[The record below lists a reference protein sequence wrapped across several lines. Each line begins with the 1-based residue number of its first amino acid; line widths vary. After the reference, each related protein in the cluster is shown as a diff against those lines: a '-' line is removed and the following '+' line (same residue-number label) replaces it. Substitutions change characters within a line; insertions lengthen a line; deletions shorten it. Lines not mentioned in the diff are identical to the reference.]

1 MSNPSTHPSLDP
13 TPARVSDRTL
23 DDLKW
28 QRVIDALLRHCAT
41 EVGRSY
47 VQKLPIYADVAQV
60 RHQHDL
66 TSEMRRCLEAD
77 RYPPFGGISSLED
90 SLGRASRGGLIG
102 AEQLLSVAQTLRGAG
117 NLRGFL
123 DQSVELTPNVTAISS
138 KMPDLVP
145 LMRVLFAT
153 FDASGRIRD
162 DATPELSDLRRRLAT
177 LTARARQRMEE
188 YVASVEL
195 DLVLQDGYFTIR
207 DSRYVLPVKSSAK
220 PGFAG
225 IIHGTSQT
233 GQTVFVEPEAM
244 IGLNNDIKVTAE
256 EIEREE
262 HRILRDRT
270 DRVFDS
276 LPEIEQLLD
285 IVAEI
290 DQIIA
295 RAKLSLEMDAHAPA
309 FNNKGEIHLIK
320 SRNPVLLLK
329 GNKVVPNDVQIGSPW
344 QILIVTGPNTG
355 GKTVTL
361 STVGL
366 CTLMAQA
373 GLHVPGSPDSKIA
386 IFPRI
391 FSIFGDPQS
400 IDHDLSTFSGHLQ
413 LVSSVLREAGPG
425 ALVLMDEI
433 IVGTEPSG
441 GAALAISVL
450 ETFADRGVR
459 GIVTTHYDRLKTL
472 SLTDSRFQN
481 ASVGLD
487 RDHMR
492 PNFRLT
498 IGIAGS
504 SNPIDMARQLGI
516 NPAIVNRAEE
526 LLGSRDK
533 DIQMILDRL
542 EEERHNLVKEQR
554 RAAATRNELQNKINE
569 LEATKLQLRQD
580 GEKIARGY
588 QKDTLAEIARI
599 REESQAILNRLKSA
613 STPGEVERGLRQLD
627 RSTVKVRSAVRQTAP
642 EQNAPKAAIQD
653 VDFLDLVSG
662 TTIYVRSLSQLATIR
677 SKPDNPRRI
686 EAFVGNMRIFTDICD
701 LGRLKEVPTKDSGRS
716 SQTQPTSDGPVANE
730 VPTTAKPSPAPPP
743 TPLPLGDNVV
753 DLRGMR
759 AEDAL
764 EKMSKA
770 FDDAILAGR
779 HAIFVIHGH
788 GSGVLKKAVRA
799 ELHNNRYVEK
809 WRPGDPDEGGDGV
822 SLVYFKEE

>member
-1 MSNPSTHPSLDP
+1 MSNPAAHFSPESTL
-13 TPARVSDRTL
+13 ARVSERTF

-41 EVGRSY
+41 EVGRNY
-47 VQKLPIYADVAQV
+47 VKQLPIYADVVQV
-60 RHQHDL
+60 RQQHGL
-66 TSEMRRCLEAD
+66 TSEMRRCLQAD
-77 RYPPFGGISSLED
+77 RFAPFGGISSLEE
-90 SLGRASRGGLIG
+90 SLGRASRGGIIG
-102 AEQLLSVAQTLRGAG
+102 AEQLLSIAQTLRGAG

-123 DQSVELTPNVTAISS
+123 DQSVQLTPGVSAISS
-138 KMPDLVP
+138 KMPDLIP

-162 DATPELSDLRRRLAT
+162 DATPELSDLRRRLTT
-177 LTARARQRMEE
+177 LTTRARQRMEE
-188 YVASVEL
+188 YVTSTEL

-270 DRVFDS
+270 DRVFDA
-276 LPEIEQLLD
+276 LPEIEQLID

-290 DQIIA
+290 DHIVA
-295 RAKLSLEMDAHAPA
+295 RAKLSIEMDAHEPEL
-309 FNNKGEIHLIK
+309 NNKGDIHLIK
-320 SRNPVLLLK
+320 CRNPVLLLK
-329 GNKVVPNDVQIGSPW
+329 GNKVVPNDVQIGAQW

-373 GLHVPGSPDSKIA
+373 GLHIPGSPDSKIA
-386 IFPRI
+386 VFPRI
-391 FSIFGDPQS
+391 FSIYGDPQS
-400 IDHDLSTFSGHLQ
+400 IDQDLSTFSGHLQ
-413 LVSSVLREAGPG
+413 LVSAVIREAGPG

-441 GAALAISVL
+441 GAALAIAVL
-450 ETFADRGVR
+450 ETFAGRGVR

-487 RDHMR
+487 RDNMR

-516 NPAIVNRAEE
+516 NKTIVDRAEE

-542 EEERHNLVKEQR
+542 EDERHNLVKEQR
-554 RAAATRNELQNKINE
+554 RTSATRNELQNKINE
-569 LEATKLQLRQD
+569 LEATKLQLHQD
-580 GEKIARGY
+580 GEKIARQY
-588 QKDTLAEIARI
+588 QKETLAEISRI
-599 REESQAILNRLKSA
+599 REECQALLNRLKSA
-613 STPGEVERGLRQLD
+613 TTPAELERGLRQLE
-627 RSTVKVRSAVRQTAP
+627 RSTVKVRSAVRQSSGGQP
-642 EQNAPKAAIQD
+642 AAKTTVSDI
-653 VDFLDLVSG
+653 DFHDLAMGV
-662 TTIYVRSLSQLATIR
+662 TVYVRSLSQLATIR

-686 EAFVGNMRIFTDICD
+686 EVFVGNMRIFTDICD
-701 LGRLKEVPTKDSGRS
+701 LGKPKTVADKEGAALQRTTSTENAPTAGESPRPADMRAIS
-716 SQTQPTSDGPVANE
+716 PV
-730 VPTTAKPSPAPPP
+730 
-743 TPLPLGDNVV
+743 TPLPVGDNII

-759 AEDAL
+759 TEDAL
-764 EKMSKA
+764 EKMLKS
-770 FDDAILAGR
+770 FDDALLSLK

-788 GSGVLKKAVRA
+788 GTGALKKAIRT
-799 ELHNNRYVEK
+799 ELQKNRYVEK
-809 WRPGDPDEGGDGV
+809 WRPGEPDEGGDGV
-822 SLVYFKEE
+822 SLVYFKDE